1 MFVRTPIAIA
11 LLATSAFAV
20 PVALS
25 VAPAFAQAA
34 KKMAS
39 PANPNAKSDRD
50 MKLVTDKLAALG
62 AKPFEQ
68 LTVAQARSQP
78 TPADAVKAVLK
89 DMGKPTT
96 PPPGVT
102 THDVQYQAAA
112 GLLPARV
119 YLPAG
124 AKGPLPVVLYFHGG
138 GWVVADINV
147 YDAGARALVRESGAM
162 VISAE
167 YRKGPENRFPA
178 AHQDAVAA
186 YKWTLANAAKHGG
199 DPMRVAVAGESAGG
213 NLAANV
219 AIAAR
224 DQKLRMPVHMTLV
237 YPVAGSN
244 MNTPSYIENANAK
257 PLGKGG
263 MMWFVKNALPNMA
276 TAKDPRI
283 DLVGRA
289 NLRGLPAA
297 TIINA
302 EIDPLRSEG
311 EQLAAKLKAAG
322 VPTKQMTY
330 QGVAHEFFGMDAV
343 VGDAKQAQ
351 AMAGRELRMA
361 FAKKPMQ
368 SAAKR

>member
-1 MFVRTPIAIA
+1 MNRPLIAAA
-11 LLATSAFAV
+11 LVAGVAAV
-20 PVALS
+20 PLAVAA
-25 VAPAFAQAA
+25 VAAQAPKTSMPKA
-34 KKMAS
+34 
-39 PANPNAKSDRD
+39 ANADPNARSDKD
-50 MKLVTDKLAALG
+50 MKRVTDKLAALG
-62 AKPFEQ
+62 AKPLEQ

-89 DMGKPTT
+89 DMGRAIT

-102 THDVQYQAAA
+102 TRDIQYQAAA
-112 GLLPARV
+112 GMQPARL
-119 YLPAG
+119 YMPAG

-138 GWVVADINV
+138 GWVVADIDT
-147 YDAGARALVRESGAM
+147 YDAGARALARESGAM
-162 VISAE
+162 VVSAE
-167 YRKGPENRFPA
+167 YRKGPEHRFPA

-186 YKWTLANAAKHGG
+186 YKWTLANAARLGG

-224 DQKLRMPVHMTLV
+224 DQKLRLPVHMILV

-244 MNTPSYIENANAK
+244 MNTPSYVANAMAK

-263 MMWFVKNALPNMA
+263 MQWFVKHALPTMA
-276 TAKDPRI
+276 AAKDPRI
-283 DLVGRA
+283 DLVGAA
-289 NLRGLPAA
+289 NLRRLPPA

-302 EIDPLRSEG
+302 EVDPLRSEG
-311 EQLAAKLKAAG
+311 EQLAAKLTAAG

-330 QGVAHEFFGMDAV
+330 QGVTHEFFGMDAV
-343 VGDAKQAQ
+343 VGDAKVAQ
-351 AMAGRELRMA
+351 AMAGRELKMA
-361 FAKKPMQ
+361 FAKKPMR

>member
-1 MFVRTPIAIA
+1 MNRPLVLAA
-11 LLATSAFAV
+11 LVASVAALPLATTAV
-20 PVALS
+20 V
-25 VAPAFAQAA
+25 AQAA
-34 KKMAS
+34 K
-39 PANPNAKSDRD
+39 PAMKADPNARSDKD
-50 MKLVTDKLAALG
+50 MKRVTDKLAALG

-68 LTVAQARSQP
+68 LTVAQVRAQP

-102 THDVQYQAAA
+102 TRDISYAAAA
-112 GLLPARV
+112 GLQPARV
-119 YLPAG
+119 YRPTG
-124 AKGPLPVVLYFHGG
+124 AKGPLPVILYFHGG

-147 YDAGARALVRESGAM
+147 YDAGARALAREAGAM

-178 AHQDAVAA
+178 AHMDAVAA
-186 YKWTLANAAKHGG
+186 YKWTLANAAKLGG

-224 DQKLRMPVHMTLV
+224 DQKLRAPVHMMLV
-237 YPVAGSN
+237 YPVAGAN
-244 MNTPSYIENANAK
+244 MNTPSYLENATAK

-263 MMWFVKNALPNMA
+263 MMWFVKNALPNLA
-276 TAKDPRI
+276 AAKDPRI
-283 DLVGRA
+283 DLVGAA
-289 NLRGLPAA
+289 NLRGLPPA

-302 EIDPLRSEG
+302 QIDPLRSDG

-322 VPTKQMTY
+322 VPVKQMTY

-343 VGDAKQAQ
+343 VTDARLAQ
-351 AMAGRELRMA
+351 AMAGRELKMA
-361 FAKKPMQ
+361 FAR
-368 SAAKR
+368 KR